1 MVVAPATA
9 PPPGSFQGDYTL
21 AMNPS
26 SDTAS
31 AATPAPK
38 RHGFNIGSMLAGGN
52 PLDAAADQAAQNA
65 SENAAQNMMGPAMG
79 ASMRMMSMLRNGHVV
94 RYTYYWSK
102 SWVREED
109 PLAQTATISKCQ
121 QHQFITLDLAKK
133 TYRISDTTP
142 KGCDTMP
149 SSGGSHA
156 SPSVRTEAPGTVD
169 MAVTSSAKN
178 IGPKTLEGINTSGG
192 QNTFEMAMTNATGS
206 CHNGAML
213 MQMTSYVSGIRKPRA
228 YCPLVTPKY
237 VASEPGDIVRGGC
250 KPTFK
255 TSSSGN
261 PMNRSSDY
269 LEMYVLTSM
278 SGGDTMAQAKANA
291 GKFNQLLERG
301 DVAFLYKAKADPLF
315 EIPPGFT
322 ESK

>member
-1 MVVAPATA
+1 K
-9 PPPGSFQGDYTL
+9 L
-21 AMNPS
+21 AMTPPS
-26 SDTAS
+26 NVAEQP
-31 AATPAPK
+31 TPPK
-38 RHGFNIGSMLAGGN
+38 RHGGLGN
-52 PLDAAADQAAQNA
+52 LLNAAMNPMGAAVDQA
-65 SENAAQNMMGPAMG
+65 SENAADHMAQNMMGPAMG
-79 ASMRMMSMLRNGHVV
+79 ASMQMMNMLRNGHVV

-109 PLAQTATISKCQ
+109 PVAQTATISKCR

-149 SSGGSHA
+149 QQSA
-156 SPSVRTEAPGTVD
+156 SRSAPTVRNEAPGTVD
-169 MAVTSSAKN
+169 MTVSANAKSL
-178 IGPKTLEGINTSGG
+178 GPKTLDGVHTNGSNHDF
-192 QNTFEMAMTNATGS
+192 QMAMTNATGS

-213 MQMTSYVSGIRKPRA
+213 MTMTSYVSGIRKPRA

-255 TSSSGN
+255 ATASGN
-261 PMNRSSDY
+261 VMNRSSDF

-278 SGGDTMAQAKANA
+278 SGGDTIEQARANA

-301 DVAFLYKAKADPLF
+301 NVAFLYRTQADPLF

-322 ESK
+322 EMK